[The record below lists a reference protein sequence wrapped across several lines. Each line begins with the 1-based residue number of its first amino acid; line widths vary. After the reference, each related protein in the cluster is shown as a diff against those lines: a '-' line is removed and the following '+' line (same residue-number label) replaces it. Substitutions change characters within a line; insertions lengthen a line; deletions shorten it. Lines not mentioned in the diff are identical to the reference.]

1 MDIELAWNGPAATI
15 VLNRPAKR
23 NAMTLDMWRRVPDL
37 VGEAL
42 AHGTTRLLVLRGNGG
57 AFSAGADIA
66 EFPEAYASAE
76 AAIANQKT
84 IQAAMTAVEQ
94 CPLPTLAAIDGACY
108 GGGCGLALACDL
120 RFATTG
126 ASFAIT
132 PAKLGLVYGID
143 DTRRLAAAVG
153 PSRAKD
159 ILFTGRALP
168 ATEAL
173 QMGLVNAIHAP
184 QDLDAAVEHLAQSL
198 GAVSAHSARATKRIL
213 AKLADGCLHDD
224 DESRSMFA
232 DAFSGAD
239 FREGFA
245 AFIERRP
252 PKFS

>member
-23 NAMTLDMWRRVPDL
+23 NAMTLDMWRRVPNL
-37 VGEAL
+37 VAEAL
-42 AHGTTRLLVLRGNGG
+42 ARDTTRLLVLRGNAG

-66 EFPEAYASAE
+66 EFPQAYASAE
-76 AAIANQKT
+76 AATANQKT
-84 IQAAMTAVEQ
+84 IQAAMTSVEQ
-94 CPLPTLAAIDGACY
+94 CPLPTLAAIDGSCY

-132 PAKLGLVYGID
+132 PAKLGLVYGVD
-143 DTRRLAAAVG
+143 DTRRLVAAVG

-159 ILFTGRALP
+159 ILFTGRTLP

-184 QDLDAAVEHLAQSL
+184 EDLDAAVARFAQSL

-213 AKLADGCLHDD
+213 SKLADGCRQDD
-224 DESRSMFA
+224 DESRSLFA
-232 DAFSGAD
+232 EAFAGPD

-245 AFIERRP
+245 AFMERRP

>member
-184 QDLDAAVEHLAQSL
+184 QDLDAAVERLAQSL

>member
-1 MDIELAWNGPAATI
+1 
-15 VLNRPAKR
+15 
-23 NAMTLDMWRRVPDL
+23 
-37 VGEAL
+37 
-42 AHGTTRLLVLRGNGG
+42 
-57 AFSAGADIA
+57 
-66 EFPEAYASAE
+66 
-76 AAIANQKT
+76 
-84 IQAAMTAVEQ
+84 
-94 CPLPTLAAIDGACY
+94 
-108 GGGCGLALACDL
+108 
-120 RFATTG
+120 
-126 ASFAIT
+126 
-132 PAKLGLVYGID
+132 
-143 DTRRLAAAVG
+143 VG

-184 QDLDAAVEHLAQSL
+184 QDLDAAVERLAQSL